1 VVVSILGG
9 LGSEEEVSGV
19 VDGLC
24 DDRLGRMS
32 GMDVG
37 VYLAEYSV
45 GG

>member
-1 VVVSILGG
+1 MLGG
-9 LGSEEEVSGV
+9 RGSEKEVSGV
-19 VDGLC
+19 VNGLC

-37 VYLAEYSV
+37 VYLAEYSL